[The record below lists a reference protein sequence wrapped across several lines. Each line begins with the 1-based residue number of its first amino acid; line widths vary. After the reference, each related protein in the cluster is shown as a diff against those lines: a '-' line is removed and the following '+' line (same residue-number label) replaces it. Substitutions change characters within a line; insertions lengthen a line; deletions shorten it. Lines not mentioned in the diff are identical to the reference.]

1 MRNKLFTL
9 LLIVCAL
16 GVFAEKAPK
25 REDFDAAS
33 LLLEAEA
40 KKPQMKAPVQT
51 EMRMPKPTA
60 PPEGAEEVSA
70 NYPNGN
76 LLVHGYTIKDKK
88 VGYWYFFHPNTRI
101 KAEGE
106 MKDDLR
112 SGFWVYY
119 HDNGKRSSEGEFDE
133 KGQATGEWKRYHK
146 DGALSGTGSYV
157 NGKEEGIWTQYGTNG
172 YLAATIS
179 RIFSS
184 STFICP

>member
-9 LLIVCAL
+9 LLIVCSL

-25 REDFDAAS
+25 REDVDAAS

-119 HDNGKRSSEGEFDE
+119 HDNGKRSSEGE
-133 KGQATGEWKRYHK
+133 KGN
-146 DGALSGTGSYV
+146 GAMARICSSV
-157 NGKEEGIWTQYGTNG
+157 
-172 YLAATIS
+172 AFS
-179 RIFSS
+179 RRMK
-184 STFICP
+184 